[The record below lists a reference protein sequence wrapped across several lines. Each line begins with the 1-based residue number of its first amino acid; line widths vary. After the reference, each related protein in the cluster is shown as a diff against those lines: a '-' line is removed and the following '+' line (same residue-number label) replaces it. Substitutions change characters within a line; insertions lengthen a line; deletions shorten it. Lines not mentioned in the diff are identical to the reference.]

1 MKYLDPLYKDMAIV
15 LSDIFRTVNWR
26 LYTGPKKSSI
36 VSFAERL
43 FIAGHRATVAEA
55 LDQLALGFD
64 LGGYV
69 SDPEKIYA
77 LQQDNDTVL
86 DRMINESS
94 LLSMQAAALAKEW
107 FETHKKENSS

>member
-1 MKYLDPLYKDMAIV
+1 MKYLDPLYGDIAIV
-15 LSDIFRTVNWR
+15 LSDVFRTVNWR
-26 LYTGPKKSSI
+26 LYTGPKKNSI

-69 SDPEKIYA
+69 SDPETIYK
-77 LQQDNDTVL
+77 LQKENDKVL
-86 DRMINESS
+86 DRMVNESS
-94 LLSMQAAALAKEW
+94 LLAMYASALSKEW
-107 FETHKKENSS
+107 FESHKKEKSA